1 MFGQAQGHLQLVRL
15 VHVPTASKL
24 PTVCHLPPFCHLLLL
39 LLQCHRRNEQGTD
52 VVFPVNC
59 IAYHPQF
66 GTFAT
71 GGGDGVVNIWDGN
84 NKKRLFQV
92 RLEA

>member
-1 MFGQAQGHLQLVRL
+1 
-15 VHVPTASKL
+15 
-24 PTVCHLPPFCHLLLL
+24 
-39 LLQCHRRNEQGTD
+39 

-59 IAYHPQF
+59 ITYHPQF

-92 RLEA
+92 RTAAGTVT